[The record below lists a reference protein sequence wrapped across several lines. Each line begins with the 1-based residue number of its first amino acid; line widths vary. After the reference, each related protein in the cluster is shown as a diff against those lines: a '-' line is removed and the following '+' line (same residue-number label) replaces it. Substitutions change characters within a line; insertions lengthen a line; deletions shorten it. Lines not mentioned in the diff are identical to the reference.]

1 MHRQSLGSPN
11 SKLQIHGEIAG
22 GGSAVAEETDE
33 TKTEKMAR
41 FCSKS
46 ERSIHLIPLLT
57 LFCLLVLYFF
67 SHDPSPSDLTPIGGE
82 VRVLDPKVVLG
93 GEGRSHRGLKAATKP
108 GRRHRKLGGVL

>member
-1 MHRQSLGSPN
+1 MQRQSLGSPN

-22 GGSAVAEETDE
+22 GGPAVAEEADE
-33 TKTEKMAR
+33 TKSEKMAR
-41 FCSKS
+41 SCSKS

-67 SHDPSPSDLTPIGGE
+67 SHDPSPSDLPSIGGE

-93 GEGRSHRGLKAATKP
+93 GEGRSQRGLKATTRP
-108 GRRHRKLGGVL
+108 GRRHRKLGGVP